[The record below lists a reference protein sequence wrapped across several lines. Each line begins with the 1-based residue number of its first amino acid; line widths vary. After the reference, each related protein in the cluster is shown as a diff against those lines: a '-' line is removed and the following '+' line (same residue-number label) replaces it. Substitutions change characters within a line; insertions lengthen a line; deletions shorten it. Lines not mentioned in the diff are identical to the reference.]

1 MNMRLL
7 FTPASIS
14 KTRMPS
20 ASEHGLFLTIPP
32 EGINI
37 KSSNSF
43 RSFKA
48 ALTRRRKAG
57 PGLPSGKTAEP
68 MMMAI
73 IFSILLSLQ
82 NSLEF

>member
-32 EGINI
+32 EVINI

-48 ALTRRRKAG
+48 ALTRRRKA
-57 PGLPSGKTAEP
+57 
-68 MMMAI
+68 
-73 IFSILLSLQ
+73 
-82 NSLEF
+82 